1 MKEKNWKDEV
11 DDIMREDRLKA
22 INATRKLKPIWYGE
36 RKDKMIKLVEQE
48 KQKSYEEGYKECGKD
63 VIEVLEE
70 INRNTGKMDEEYFG
84 K

>member
-1 MKEKNWKDEV
+1 VQEDKTGKDWKE
-11 DDIMREDRLKA
+11 LKGLLGIHPLDNRYTL
-22 INATRKLKPIWYGE
+22 INRI
-36 RKDKMIKLVEQE
+36 IKQE

-70 INRNTGKMDEEYFG
+70 INRNIGKMDEEYFG